1 MKRLSII
8 STCLL
13 AVFLIAPLAF
23 PDEGQHKTTEK
34 KAERRESV
42 KERHEAKSKRDVS
55 HGPDERSI
63 EGSSGSGMGGPV
75 ERSIGGCPEGPPCK
89 KKTIGSSGPVEA
101 AK

>member
-13 AVFLIAPLAF
+13 AAILIAPLAF

-42 KERHEAKSKRDVS
+42 KERHEGKIGKRDVS

-75 ERSIGGCPEGPPCK
+75 ERNIGGCPEGPPCK
-89 KKTIGSSGPVEA
+89 KKTMGSSEA